1 MRTVKP
7 MKQVGG
13 WCPVRETRIEIDL
26 RTCRYT
32 YELHEKLKD
41 AFGFPDDYGAN
52 WNAFWDYL
60 NDFCGDLESERS
72 IVIHGLSSLS
82 SQLLEYSQ
90 GMLEVIRDAEEKYPF
105 VHFSFE

>member
-13 WCPVRETRIEIDL
+13 WRPVRETRIEIDL
-26 RTCRYT
+26 RTC
-32 YELHEKLKD
+32 
-41 AFGFPDDYGAN
+41 
-52 WNAFWDYL
+52 FWDYL